1 MTSNEIAA
9 AAGAER
15 QVPEITREDMKKVWR
30 RSYHFYLSWGLERQA
45 NTGFLYCIL
54 PILRKLYGD
63 GTEELREA
71 MRRHLDMFAC
81 HIGFCTFIMGIVCS
95 MEE

>member
-54 PILRKLYGD
+54 PILRKIKY
-63 GTEELREA
+63 
-71 MRRHLDMFAC
+71 
-81 HIGFCTFIMGIVCS
+81 
-95 MEE
+95 